1 MKTYKQTILFA
12 FIFISFLNFLE
23 GSSGQAE
30 SWKKWLKDVE
40 PIISNAEKS
49 VFESLKTEEDR
60 MNFINSFWK
69 VRDPNPE
76 TRQNEYKLDY
86 YKRLNH
92 ANKRLGGTRSD
103 RGRIYMIL
111 GEPTERNNYGGS
123 TQVVECE
130 LWTYYSEGRPGL
142 PPVMNL
148 LFYRRENIGKYHLYY
163 PGMDS
168 PVNILSPGYRYG
180 RETARSAYQEIR
192 QSFAELADAT
202 LSIIPGEGTPGM
214 PATATSS
221 NYFFTQ
227 IFSLPEKEAKSNYL
241 HNFTSVKGVVDVR
254 YSFKEIEGRGNF
266 TIGENRGFRF
276 LNYSVLPYVIHTRVT
291 GDNIHTASLNFNL
304 RIEDMTGKTIYQKE
318 RNVDFKLTDEE
329 KRNIDRKKAI
339 FADFAPIIEGDFN
352 VSIMFSNKTTKEFFV
367 HEERINIS
375 DETIPVLVGY
385 KTDEINSAKFMPYST
400 EQYKLLSDPRL
411 IFNKSDSIQGIVFS
425 KEKPEIRLINAEV
438 ETEPYEIS
446 GMVKHSNY
454 FLFRHSLKEV
464 KSGNYYLSM
473 KIGQEEIYRKII
485 AVLSFHV
492 EKPKSFE
499 WSDPATFRFS
509 YVFEMG
515 QAYLNKGGVDASLR
529 CFNRLPESLW
539 NASTLPVIAS
549 AFYQKQDFARVIEL
563 LEKEAVVKKYSVLLM
578 LGNASLK
585 LKRLPKAAEYF
596 EQLRNYGDTAKI
608 NRVLGAIY
616 LSLGEREKAKVYMD
630 RAEELEKRQK
640 SS

>member
-1 MKTYKQTILFA
+1 MKTYKRPILFTL
-12 FIFISFLNFLE
+12 IFFFFLNFLE
-23 GSSGQAE
+23 GSSEQAE
-30 SWKKWLKDVE
+30 SWEKWLKDVE
-40 PIISNAEKS
+40 PIISKAEKS
-49 VFESLKTEEDR
+49 VFKSLKTEEDM
-60 MNFINSFWK
+60 MNIINSFWK

-86 YKRLNH
+86 FKRLNY
-92 ANKRLGGTRSD
+92 ANRQLGGTRSD

-111 GEPTERNNYGGS
+111 GEPTDKNNFAGS
-123 TQVVECE
+123 SQVVECE

-168 PVNILSPGYRYG
+168 PADILSPGYRYG
-180 RETARSAYQEIR
+180 RESARSAYQEIR
-192 QSFAELADAT
+192 QSFGELADAT

-214 PATATSS
+214 PASATSS

-241 HNFTSVKGVVDVR
+241 QNFTSVKGVVDIR

-276 LNYSVLPYVIHTRVT
+276 LNYSVLPYVIHTRMT

-318 RNVDFKLTDEE
+318 RNIDFKLTDEE

-352 VSIMFSNKTTKEFFV
+352 VSIMFSNETTKEFFV

-385 KTDEINSAKFMPYST
+385 KTDQINSDKFMPYST

-411 IFNKSDSIQGIVFS
+411 IFNKSDSIQGVVFS

-438 ETEPYEIS
+438 ETEAYEIS
-446 GMVKHSNY
+446 GIVKQNNY

-492 EKPKSFE
+492 EKPKGFE

-515 QAYLNKGGVDASLR
+515 QAYLNKGDVDASLR
-529 CFNRLPESLW
+529 YFNRLPESLW

-630 RAEELEKRQK
+630 RAEELEKK
-640 SS
+640 LKK